1 MEAEVAVVGAGPT
14 GLLAAGEVAKAGLD
28 VVVFEEHGQVGVPVH
43 CAGLLSL
50 KGLRALGFREDE
62 DFVLNTFRGAIL
74 YSPSGFELRIEAKR
88 PLACVVDRRALDVE
102 LASRAESEG
111 ARLLLGKQVKH
122 ISARGARV
130 FLRGPW
136 GSMSCRA
143 SVVAEGF
150 KSRLVRV
157 LGLRTI
163 NWRAVLPASQVEV
176 KAPGLEEDFVEIH
189 LSSRVAPGFFAWV
202 IPLGDGKARV
212 GLACRGLDP
221 RKALRS
227 FLKRRFG
234 LAVDRAPYSG
244 SVLKCG
250 PIPKT
255 YSGMVAVVGDA
266 AGQAKP
272 TTGGGVV
279 LGGICAI
286 LAGREVVRALEEGRG
301 SLASYELAWRK
312 ALWPDFKAMLALRK
326 MLDAMPDRLVD
337 TAVLLADE
345 SALSEMAEE
354 ELDMDRQ
361 STFLRALPRYLFACL
376 FGLARRAL
384 SFLKRF

>member
-1 MEAEVAVVGAGPT
+1 LEAEVAVVGAGPT
-14 GLLAAGEVAKAGLD
+14 GLLAAREVAKAGLD
-28 VVVFEEHGQVGVPVH
+28 VAVLEEHEQVGVPVH

-50 KGLRALGFREDE
+50 RGLEMLGFRRDE
-62 DFVLNTFRGAIL
+62 DLVLNTFRGAIF
-74 YSPSGFELRIEAKR
+74 YSPSGLRLCIEARR
-88 PLACVVDRRALDVE
+88 PLACVVDRRALDAE
-102 LASRAESEG
+102 LATRAEAEG
-111 ARLLLGKQVKH
+111 ARLFLGKQVRY
-122 ISARGARV
+122 ISAGEGRV
-130 FLRGPW
+130 LLKGSW
-136 GSMSCRA
+136 GSMSCLA

-150 KSRLVRV
+150 KSRLVRM

-176 KAPGLEEDFVEIH
+176 TARDIDDDFVEVH
-189 LSSRVAPGFFAWV
+189 LGSRVAPGFFAWV
-202 IPLGDGKARV
+202 IPLGDGRARV

-221 RKALRS
+221 RKALRA

-234 LAVDRAPYSG
+234 LKLDRAPYSG

-286 LAGREVVRALEEGRG
+286 LAGRAVVKALEEGRR
-301 SLASYELAWRK
+301 SLASYELAWRR
-312 ALWPDFKAMLALRK
+312 ALWSDFKAMLVLRK
-326 MLDAMPDRLVD
+326 MLDAMPDRLLD
-337 TAVLLADE
+337 KAILMADE
-345 SALSEMAEE
+345 AALSSMAEE
-354 ELDMDRQ
+354 KLDMDRQ
-361 STFLRALPRYLFACL
+361 STFLLALPKYLFTCL
-376 FGLARRAL
+376 LGLARRAP
-384 SFLKRF
+384 SSLKRF